1 MLVELGP
8 VGADEAQAWTRF
20 ARRMLCELRT
30 NPADLASVAGEDWLR
45 QWSTLVDQW
54 ASVASAA
61 EGQSFRWSES
71 IDCEQAEYMLHGLQQ
86 CLASHQFQA
95 KITEAESATHTPFT
109 LHVLKAFAD
118 GLIAEGRAHEHYV
131 EQMRD
136 SLATLDAR

>member
-30 NPADLASVAGEDWLR
+30 NPSELASVASEDWLR
-45 QWSTLVDQW
+45 QWSSMIDTW
-54 ASVASAA
+54 ATAA
-61 EGQSFRWSES
+61 TTAGDGTFRWSEA
-71 IDCEQAEYMLHGLQQ
+71 IDCEQAEYMLHGVQQ
-86 CLASHQFQA
+86 CIASSEFQA
-95 KITEAESATHTPFT
+95 KITEAESEAHTPFT

-118 GLIAEGRAHEHYV
+118 GLITEGRAHEHYV
-131 EQMRD
+131 DQMRD